1 MHNKYI
7 VIFTKI
13 YIFLGGEIMNLE
25 NISKDVMKEIKEKD
39 IKGAASVVA
48 AAAKY
53 IAGDEKERE
62 KLMNTAKDAVSEIKD
77 KVGSLK
83 K

>member
-1 MHNKYI
+1 
-7 VIFTKI
+7 
-13 YIFLGGEIMNLE
+13 MNLE

-48 AAAKY
+48 AAAKD